1 MCTQL
6 LVSRPD
12 EENITSYLQ
21 LIEKCLTHEVRTS
34 LELPRKVA
42 PSLSESEPLFLMWPA
57 GPWLAPAC
65 FSSLHLTSLGFSGCP
80 ELSFLESLYNVP
92 SLVNNSPP
100 PPPCSCHWP
109 LILDQVSRASCT
121 SPLPRS
127 SVMIACVSSPRL
139 NCKLHMHRSPLHPNM
154 AWHRAGSRSIFEQ
167 INGRQI

>member
-1 MCTQL
+1 MADSILGANLHPFPCPPVCTQL

-100 PPPCSCHWP
+100 TPVLLPLAPHTRSGFSC
-109 LILDQVSRASCT
+109 LLYFSLTALVSYDCMCIFST
-121 SPLPRS
+121 T
-127 SVMIACVSSPRL
+127 
-139 NCKLHMHRSPLHPNM
+139 KL
-154 AWHRAGSRSIFEQ
+154 
-167 INGRQI
+167 